1 MIARTNLRLDSR
13 LARKPE
19 KFSCAIP
26 SVFMILF
33 TLRVNII
40 QATARLILLSLLEAL
55 ISFKRLS

>member
-33 TLRVNII
+33 TLSREHNTSHGEIDFIVIVG
-40 QATARLILLSLLEAL
+40 SVD
-55 ISFKRLS
+55 FV